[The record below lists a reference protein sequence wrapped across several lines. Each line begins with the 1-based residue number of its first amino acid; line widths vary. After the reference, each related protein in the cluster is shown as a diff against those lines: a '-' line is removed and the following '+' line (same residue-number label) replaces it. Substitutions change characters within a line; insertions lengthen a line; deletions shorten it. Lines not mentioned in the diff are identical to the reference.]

1 MPMSRYFL
9 FVSIVLIFA
18 LKGFCAG
25 SPVPGDAG
33 DEAVSPSWQPVRGL
47 QMMKIFNLDGPPSPG
62 GVWSSRARH
71 PYTHLREE
79 YAERTKNLADLVE
92 QKHEGR
98 EDIDDD
104 SEGFL
109 TPESGSPVRS
119 HPAKPLVIGSFSGG
133 GIKGLLSAAAIR
145 AIREASDITFD
156 GLFDA
161 TGGTSIG
168 SFLGAIG
175 AGYSEM
181 SAEDCVN
188 LFMKEGH
195 TIFPVSRWNKFIS
208 LGGFAAPVYP
218 RKPLDD
224 ILLRNF
230 GTTKLSEGK
239 IPFSA
244 VSVLQYQDPHGFW
257 STPVAHVFNRQTA
270 LDNPLLHDTEVRHAL
285 AASSAAPS
293 YFRSPEWD
301 YAGKRARAMDGA
313 LVANSPDNEVLL
325 SAREH
330 YGELGESDIVLLF
343 RTGHLDPKI
352 AKAPGFVTRVLNRFS
367 PFRQGGLYE
376 HAGSVFHSFMDTGL
390 AEANARRLA
399 MSMGVRQENIFTFNA
414 ILSDSDMARVDDD
427 FLHELAEKGAA
438 SVTSMRQEDKDR
450 LFEAIRR
457 RAEIGKDEV

>member
-1 MPMSRYFL
+1 MSRYFL
-9 FVSIVLIFA
+9 FVSIILSFA
-18 LKGFCAG
+18 LNGFCAG
-25 SPVPGDAG
+25 SPVPGG
-33 DEAVSPSWQPVRGL
+33 DEYVSQPWQPARGL
-47 QMMKIFNLDGPPSPG
+47 QMIKIFNLDGGPPSPG
-62 GVWSSRARH
+62 GMWSSRARH
-71 PYTHLREE
+71 PYSHLREE
-79 YAERTKNLADLVE
+79 YEERTRRLPELVAE
-92 QKHEGR
+92 ER
-98 EDIDDD
+98 ESDVY
-104 SEGFL
+104 L
-109 TPESGSPVRS
+109 TPPEALSPVRR
-119 HPAKPLVIGSFSGG
+119 HPAKPRIIGSFSGG
-133 GIKGLLSAAAIR
+133 GIKGLLSAAAVRSIC
-145 AIREASDITFD
+145 EESDVAFD

-168 SFLGAIG
+168 SFLAAIG

-195 TIFPVSRWNKFIS
+195 TIFPPSRWNKFIS

-230 GTTKLSEGK
+230 GTKKLSEGK

-257 STPVAHVFNRQTA
+257 GKPVAKVFNQLEA
-270 LDNPLLHDTEVRHAL
+270 LGNPILDTEVRHAL

-330 YGELGESDIVLLF
+330 YGTLGEKDIVLLF
-343 RTGHLDPKI
+343 RTGHLDPKL

-399 MSMGVRQENIFTFNA
+399 ISMGVQQENIFTFDA

-427 FLHELAEKGAA
+427 FLQELEEKGAA
-438 SVTSMRQEDKDR
+438 SVTSMRHEDKSR
-450 LFEAIRR
+450 LFEAIRK
-457 RAEIGKDEV
+457 RAEIGEDEV